1 MSNDVLFN
9 YRLVDTIIVKVV
21 RSVDIIVVIIY
32 IFTSAKVFF

>member
-9 YRLVDTIIVKVV
+9 YPLVDTIIVKVV